1 MDIKKLT
8 RCALFSAVALCIS
21 AVEMLLPSFSFM
33 PPGSK
38 LGLSN
43 VVTMFA
49 SYALGLY
56 SALAVALLKSLF
68 VLVTRGFT
76 AFLMSMAGGV
86 CSTLVCYLLLKRSKN
101 GYIGI
106 GIIGAAVHN
115 CAQTAVC
122 AVYAGNAV
130 LWYLP
135 FLAAA
140 SVFTGSVSGFLL
152 GLLIKYFPL
161 KYFRKD

>member
-1 MDIKKLT
+1 MMNKFKRVKWGHYINYIVIGILT
-8 RCALFSAVALCIS
+8 VVFAV
-21 AVEMLLPSFSFM
+21 
-33 PPGSK
+33 
-38 LGLSN
+38 
-43 VVTMFA
+43 
-49 SYALGLY
+49 
-56 SALAVALLKSLF
+56 
-68 VLVTRGFT
+68 
-76 AFLMSMAGGV
+76 MSMAGGV

-140 SVFTGSVSGFLL
+140 SVLTGSVSGFLL